1 MTVEVTRIRLFFQR
15 FSLVFYLGQI
25 GIRQIIEKVSVGS
38 LIILRPFMH
47 DQKGLRCELPV
58 RRPSRREGT
67 QSRFMIHG
75 SIIVLPELHV
85 IFIVK
90 TGTSTFSTVRQ

>member
-38 LIILRPFMH
+38 LIKPRTSVFLGYKRTQYTLSSGRLG
-47 DQKGLRCELPV
+47 DKTK
-58 RRPSRREGT
+58 RREAYYT
-67 QSRFMIHG
+67 L
-75 SIIVLPELHV
+75 VTPEN
-85 IFIVK
+85 
-90 TGTSTFSTVRQ
+90 STP

>member
-38 LIILRPFMH
+38 LITHGPMSLVVGRILYR
-47 DQKGLRCELPV
+47 LPSLSLLV
-58 RRPSRREGT
+58 R
-67 QSRFMIHG
+67 M
-75 SIIVLPELHV
+75 LY
-85 IFIVK
+85 
-90 TGTSTFSTVRQ
+90 FSGVAGA